1 MPDLPHLPLRRV
13 EYEAPRKKR
22 PGFGG
27 ITARDFRTHSRTLRS
42 QVEDVVQQVTRQPR
56 PSAID
61 PALILR
67 FRLSGNVDEDTWRDL
82 GLTLVGQNEDRVLV
96 LFASDAELTEFR
108 RRLEA
113 YQSGPRE
120 GRKHAPFA
128 ALFANIDEVGRIQPV
143 DRIGRLLKLERI
155 EQPDAFVDGTTYT
168 VDLELWH
175 TGDIQD
181 CRRRIDQVS
190 DFVTNDGGRVTDTY
204 VGPSLVLARIKA
216 EGRTIRTLLTLDP
229 VASIDLPPRVSIRVS
244 QQLDTSLQDL
254 RPVPSP
260 PEDAQGICVLDSGVT
275 AGHPLLAPAMGEAT
289 AVPSRLGTS
298 ADVHGHGTRVAGLA
312 LYGDVQGCIDSRN
325 FIPQLRLF
333 SARVLNENIGFDDED
348 LITTQMRRAIEYFK
362 NTHNCRVFN
371 ASLGDKRMPF
381 NGGRV
386 SPWASIL
393 DHLARELDVIIVVS
407 AGNYDHEP
415 SPDATPDDHV
425 QGYPK
430 YLLEP
435 PAKIIE
441 PATGC
446 IVVTVGSL
454 TNSANLPLGTQT
466 NVALRPIAQPGQPSP
481 FTRSG
486 PGIGHAVKP
495 ELCEFG
501 GNCAYDGDLRRLRSE
516 LAELSIVSLNREY
529 LARLFCTD
537 IGTSYAS
544 AKVAHSAAR
553 LCSQFPAASA
563 NLIRALL
570 AASAK
575 VPPESREL
583 LESISDNA
591 VLQLCGYGLPSLP
604 RAMFSDSNRAIL
616 YAENEL
622 PFDRFHVYEVP
633 IVEEFYAVDGE
644 RQITVTLAFDP
655 PVRHSRLDYL
665 GTTMSF
671 RLIRGKTVEEVAAA
685 FKQRDS
691 TQPKVPRIPTRYDCP
706 MSPGPTVRE
715 GSTLQKATFAMKRN
729 PRNYGDTYFLVVRCQ
744 QEWAR
749 HESSPQRYAAVV
761 TIQHRAAVDL
771 YARIQARL
779 QQPVRLRATV

>member
-1 MPDLPHLPLRRV
+1 MPDLPHLPLRRI

-27 ITARDFRTHSRTLRS
+27 ITPRDFRTYSGILRS
-42 QVEDVVQQVTRQPR
+42 QVENAVQQVTRQPR

-67 FRLSGNVDEDTWRDL
+67 VRLSANVDEDAWRNA
-82 GLTLVGQNEDRVLV
+82 GLTLIGKEDDRVLV
-96 LFASDAELTEFR
+96 LFASDTELTEFR

-113 YQSGPRE
+113 YQSGPGR
-120 GRKHAPFA
+120 GRKNPPFA
-128 ALFANIDEVGRIQPV
+128 SLFANIDEIGRIQPV
-143 DRIGRLLKLERI
+143 DRIGRLLKAESIER
-155 EQPDAFVDGTTYT
+155 PDDFLDSTTYT

-175 TGDIQD
+175 TGNIQD
-181 CRRRIDQVS
+181 CRRRLAQVS
-190 DFVTNDGGRVTDTY
+190 DFIISDAGRVTDTY
-204 VGPSLVLARIKA
+204 VGPSLVLARVKA
-216 EGRTIRTLLTLDP
+216 EGKTVRTLLTLDS

-244 QQLDTSLQDL
+244 QQLDTGLQDL
-254 RPVPSP
+254 GPVPTPP
-260 PEDAQGICVLDSGVT
+260 PEAQGVCIIDSGVT

-289 AVPSRLGTS
+289 AVPPRLGTS

-312 LYGDVQGCIDSRN
+312 LYGDIQECIESRS

-333 SARVLNENIGFDDED
+333 SARVLNENNEFDDED
-348 LITTQMRRAIEYFK
+348 LITTQMRQAIEYFRS
-362 NTHNCRVFN
+362 TYGCRVFN
-371 ASLGDKRMPF
+371 ASLGDDRMPF
-381 NGGRV
+381 NGGKV
-386 SPWASIL
+386 SAWASIL
-393 DHLARELDVIIVVS
+393 DHLATELNVIIVVS
-407 AGNYDHEP
+407 AGNYDHDP
-415 SPDATPDDHV
+415 AGDATPDDHI
-425 QGYPK
+425 QGYPR

-446 IVVTVGSL
+446 IVLTVGSL

-486 PGIGHAVKP
+486 PGIGRAIKP

-501 GNCAYDGDLRRLRSE
+501 GNCAYDGDLRRLRPE

-537 IGTSYAS
+537 LGTSYAS

-553 LCSQFPAASA
+553 LYSQFPDASA

-570 AASAK
+570 AASAE
-575 VPPESREL
+575 VPQPSQEL
-583 LESISDNA
+583 LDPIDTESA
-591 VLQLCGYGLPSLP
+591 LQLCGYGVPSLT

-616 YAENEL
+616 YAEHEL
-622 PFDRFHVYEVP
+622 PFDRFHIYEVP
-633 IVEEFYAVDGE
+633 IVEEFYEVDGE

-685 FKQRDS
+685 FKQQDS
-691 TQPKVPRIPTRYDCP
+691 TQPKVPRIPVPYDCP
-706 MSPGPTVRE
+706 MCGRSGLRRSLARKH
-715 GSTLQKATFAMKRN
+715 GLN
-729 PRNYGDTYFLVVRCQ
+729 P
-744 QEWAR
+744 
-749 HESSPQRYAAVV
+749 
-761 TIQHRAAVDL
+761 
-771 YARIQARL
+771 
-779 QQPVRLRATV
+779 

>member
-1 MPDLPHLPLRRV
+1 M
-13 EYEAPRKKR
+13 
-22 PGFGG
+22 
-27 ITARDFRTHSRTLRS
+27 RS
-42 QVEDVVQQVTRQPR
+42 QVADAVQQVTRQPR
-56 PSAID
+56 PTAID

-67 FRLSGNVDEDTWRDL
+67 VRLSANIDEDMWRSA
-82 GLTLVGQNEDRVLV
+82 GLTLIGKEEDRVLV
-96 LFASDAELTEFR
+96 LFSSDTELTEFS

-113 YQSGPRE
+113 YQSGPS
-120 GRKHAPFA
+120 GTQKNAPYA
-128 ALFANIDEVGRIQPV
+128 GLFANIDEVRRIQPE

-155 EQPDAFVDGTTYT
+155 EHPDDFVDGTTYT

-175 TGDIQD
+175 TGDIQN
-181 CRRRIDQVS
+181 CRRRLDQVS
-190 DFVTNDGGRVTDTY
+190 AFISNDGGRVTDTY
-204 VGPSLVLARIKA
+204 VGPSLVLARVKTQSATIK
-216 EGRTIRTLLTLDP
+216 TLLTLDW

-244 QQLDTSLQDL
+244 QQLNTGLQDL
-254 RPVPSP
+254 GPILSP
-260 PEDAQGICVLDSGVT
+260 PGDAQGICVLDSGVT
-275 AGHPLLAPAMGEAT
+275 AGHPLLASAMGEAT
-289 AVPSRLGTS
+289 AVPPRLGTA
-298 ADVHGHGTRVAGLA
+298 ADVNGHGTRVAGLA
-312 LYGDVQGCIDSRN
+312 LYGDIQQCIESRT

-333 SARVLNENIGFDDED
+333 SARVLNENNEFDDED

-362 NTHNCRVFN
+362 NTYNCRVFN

-425 QGYPK
+425 QGYPR

-446 IVVTVGSL
+446 IVLTVGSL
-454 TNSANLPLGTQT
+454 CNSANLPLGAQN
-466 NVALRPIAQPGQPSP
+466 NVALQPVAQPGQPSP

-486 PGIGHAVKP
+486 PGIGRAVKP

-501 GNCAYDGDLRRLRSE
+501 GNCAYDGDLRRLRPE

-529 LARLFCTD
+529 LARLFCTGV
-537 IGTSYAS
+537 GTSYAC

-553 LCSQFPAASA
+553 LWSQFPAASA

-570 AASAK
+570 AASAE
-575 VPPESREL
+575 VPQESWEL
-583 LESISDNA
+583 LRSISDNA

-622 PFDRFHVYEVP
+622 PFDRFHIYEVP

-644 RQITVTLAFDP
+644 RQIAVTLAFDP

-665 GTTMSF
+665 GTRMSF

-685 FKQRDS
+685 FKQQDS
-691 TQPKVPRIPTRYDCP
+691 TQPKVLGISTPYDCP
-706 MSPGPTVRE
+706 MSPRPTPRE
-715 GSTLQKATFAMKRN
+715 GGTLQKATFTMKRN

-744 QEWAR
+744 QEWAP
-749 HESSPQRYAAVV
+749 HESSPQRYAVVV
-761 TIQHRAAVDL
+761 TIQHRAEVNL